1 MEEQNESRLFQT
13 LNDPH
18 KDCTTV
24 DSYCVASL
32 QQKVAEDVVGGN
44 LRDVEAKVIPFQ
56 FGTST
61 GTHRPS
67 HYLCEFNSNIN

>member
-1 MEEQNESRLFQT
+1 MEKQNKCRLFQT

-32 QQKVAEDVVGGN
+32 QQKGAEDVVGGN
-44 LRDVEAKVIPFQ
+44 LRDVEAKVIPFD
-56 FGTST
+56 FYFVTDT
-61 GTHRPS
+61 DRPS
-67 HYLCEFNSNIN
+67 NYICEFSSNN